1 MRAASLVVALA
12 LAILAACGGSG
23 AQRPVR
29 EALPLMVLQKED
41 VPAAMR
47 SLGGSFSTNEEA
59 AAGLGS
65 GPSAA
70 QLDQWGRI
78 LGYKEDFQ
86 LTEPAADSA
95 IAHITTS
102 VSLYKT
108 AEGAAASFDDRVRAA
123 RAANWADVY
132 SNLEKLSQREI
143 TRELGVD
150 GLLWLRFTGLQ
161 ETQPGEFTLLA
172 DDWVVFRV
180 GRAWGFLEITSTS
193 APGIEDRDFLLGNVE
208 VLVRKQIEHVKR
220 ILDSGVSD

>member
-1 MRAASLVVALA
+1 MRAALLLVALA
-12 LAILAACGGSG
+12 LALLAACGGSG
-23 AQRPVR
+23 TQRPVR
-29 EALPLMVLQKED
+29 EALPLMILQRED
-41 VPAAMR
+41 VPAAMQA
-47 SLGGSFSTNEEA
+47 LGGSFSTNEEA
-59 AAGLGS
+59 AGGLGS

-86 LTEPAADSA
+86 LTEPSADSA

-108 AEGAAASFDDRVRAA
+108 AEGAASSFDDRVQAA
-123 RAANWADVY
+123 RATNWAETY
-132 SNLEKLSQREI
+132 SNLEKLSRREI

-161 ETQPGEFTLLA
+161 ETQPGKFILLA

-180 GRAWGFLEITSTS
+180 GRAWGFLDVTSMA
-193 APGIEDRDFLLGNVE
+193 APGVEDRDVLLGSVE
-208 VLVRKQIEHVKR
+208 VLVRRQIEHVKR
-220 ILDSGVSD
+220 VLDAEVSD